1 MFLTMIDEPKTMGL
15 QDFFIDALEEI
26 YDAERKFTKCSAALG
41 IAAVNEELKTI
52 LTSHSAITEKH
63 LGHLAAILNRLAHP
77 AGTGTCAFIVCL
89 SDKASEMM
97 RRTETGTALRDVAVL
112 NLVQIIQHYKI
123 ATYGNLV
130 TLATATKHQKI
141 TTLLE
146 ECLND
151 EIKTKTDLT
160 EIGRRFI
167 YPAAKAEDL
176 K

>member
-1 MFLTMIDEPKTMGL
+1 MVDEPKTMGL
-15 QDFFIDALEEI
+15 QDFFIDGLEEI

-41 IAAVNEELKTI
+41 IAAVNEELKTL
-52 LTSHSAITEKH
+52 LTSHSVITEKH
-63 LGHLAAILNRLAHP
+63 LGHLDAILNRLAHR
-77 AGTGTCAFIVCL
+77 AGAGNCALISCL

-112 NLVQIIQHYKI
+112 NLVQVIQHYKI

-130 TLATATKHQKI
+130 ILAIETKHQKI

-146 ECLND
+146 DCLND
-151 EIKTKTDLT
+151 EIQTKADLT

>member
-1 MFLTMIDEPKTMGL
+1 MIDEPKIMGL
-15 QDFFIDALEEI
+15 QDFFIDGLEEI

-41 IAAVNEELKTI
+41 IAAVNEELKSL
-52 LTSHSAITEKH
+52 LTSHAVITEKH
-63 LGHLAAILNRLAHP
+63 LGHLDAILTRLAHQ
-77 AGTGTCAFIVCL
+77 AGAGNCALIGCL

-112 NLVQIIQHYKI
+112 NLVQVIQHYKI

-130 TLATATKHQKI
+130 TLAIETKHQKI

-151 EIKTKTDLT
+151 EIQTKADLT

-167 YPAAKAEDL
+167 YPAAKAVDL

>member
-1 MFLTMIDEPKTMGL
+1 MKDEAKKMGL
-15 QDFFIDALEEI
+15 QDFFIDGLEEI

-52 LTSHSAITEKH
+52 LSSHASITEKH
-63 LGHLAAILNRLAHP
+63 LGHLDAILNRLGHV
-77 AGTGTCAFIVCL
+77 AGAGNCALIACL

-97 RRTETGTALRDVAVL
+97 RHTETGTALRDVAVL
-112 NLVQIIQHYKI
+112 NLVQVIQHYKT
-123 ATYGNLV
+123 ATYRNLV
-130 TLATATKHQKI
+130 ALATATKHQKI

-146 ECLND
+146 ECLAD
-151 EIKTKTDLT
+151 EINTKTSLI

-167 YPAAKAEDL
+167 YPTAKAEDI

>member
-1 MFLTMIDEPKTMGL
+1 MIDEPKTMGL
-15 QDFFIDALEEI
+15 QDFFIDGLEEI

-41 IAAVNEELKTI
+41 IAAVSEELKTI
-52 LTSHSAITEKH
+52 LTSNSAITEKH
-63 LGHLAAILNRLAHP
+63 MGHLDAILNRLSHP
-77 AGTGTCAFIVCL
+77 AGAGNCALIACL

-112 NLVQIIQHYKI
+112 NLVQVIQHYKI
-123 ATYGNLV
+123 ASYRNLV
-130 TLATATKHQKI
+130 ALATEMKHQKI
-141 TTLLE
+141 ATLLE
-146 ECLND
+146 ECLSD
-151 EIKTKTDLT
+151 EINTKTGLV

>member
-1 MFLTMIDEPKTMGL
+1 MIDEPKIMGL
-15 QDFFIDALEEI
+15 QDFFIDGLEEI
-26 YDAERKFTKCSAALG
+26 YDAERKFTKCAAALG

-63 LGHLAAILNRLAHP
+63 LGHLDAILNRLSHP
-77 AGTGTCAFIVCL
+77 AGTGTCAFIGCL

-123 ATYGNLV
+123 ATYGNLI
-130 TLATATKHQKI
+130 TLATETKHQKI

-151 EIKTKTDLT
+151 EIKTKADFT